1 MLREKANSGESRA
14 SVDAQPCR
22 RRRKRDLHHKGQDPA
37 EAAAPVELTLQQGK
51 HRRWL
56 SLQFAYRL
64 LPVAACKFLSK
75 PER

>member
-1 MLREKANSGESRA
+1 VRKAENLWMYSH
-14 SVDAQPCR
+14 VR
-22 RRRKRDLHHKGQDPA
+22 RGKRDLCREGQDPA
-37 EAAAPVELTLQQGK
+37 EVAAPVELTLQLGK
-51 HRRWL
+51 QRRWL